1 MAHAMA
7 DESEIRGWLP
17 PRAPGGQAPPRFE
30 PAPPEPSSPAAP
42 AEPPAPP
49 GPPPASAGWQPPSA
63 ESQPQAPEPR
73 NWEPMLVPSARPE
86 SNGLAIGS
94 IVLGVLSVGLLLMSL
109 GTSFLFS
116 MPMSGAA
123 WAFGARAKQ
132 RSPEAGPAQAA
143 VVIGMVGVGLAAA
156 AAVIW
161 IILFSAGFSLEDLRD
176 YLQRKLDEQRR

>member
-30 PAPPEPSSPAAP
+30 PAPPEPPESP
-42 AEPPAPP
+42 E
-49 GPPPASAGWQPPSA
+49 PPASAGWRPPSA
-63 ESQPQAPEPR
+63 EEPQPPAPEPR
-73 NWEPMLVPSARPE
+73 HWEPMLVPSARPE

-123 WAFGARAKQ
+123 WAFGARARQ

-176 YLQRKLDEQRR
+176 YLERKLEEQRR

>member
-1 MAHAMA
+1 MAAMA

-30 PAPPEPSSPAAP
+30 PAPPPE
-42 AEPPAPP
+42 
-49 GPPPASAGWQPPSA
+49 PPPASPGWQPPSA
-63 ESQPQAPEPR
+63 EAQPPAEQR
-73 NWEPMLVPSARPE
+73 TWEPMLVPSARPE
-86 SNGLAIGS
+86 SQGLAIGA

-123 WAFGARAKQ
+123 WAFGARARQ

-161 IILFSAGFSLEDLRD
+161 IILFSAGFTLEDLRD
-176 YLQRKLDEQRR
+176 WLERKLEEQRR

>member
-1 MAHAMA
+1 MA

-30 PAPPEPSSPAAP
+30 PAPPEPP
-42 AEPPAPP
+42 E
-49 GPPPASAGWQPPSA
+49 PPPASTGWRPPSA
-63 ESQPQAPEPR
+63 ESQAPAADER
-73 NWEPMLVPSARPE
+73 TWEPMLVPSARPE
-86 SNGLAIGS
+86 GNGLAIGS

-123 WAFGARAKQ
+123 WAFGARARQ

-176 YLQRKLDEQRR
+176 YLERKLEEQRR

>member
-1 MAHAMA
+1 MAAMA

-17 PRAPGGQAPPRFE
+17 PRAPGGQAPPHFE
-30 PAPPEPSSPAAP
+30 PAPPEP
-42 AEPPAPP
+42 
-49 GPPPASAGWQPPSA
+49 PPASPGWQPPSA
-63 ESQPQAPEPR
+63 EPQPPAEQR
-73 NWEPMLVPSARPE
+73 TWEPMLVPSARPE
-86 SNGLAIGS
+86 GQGLAIGA

-123 WAFGARAKQ
+123 WAFGARARQ
-132 RSPEAGPAQAA
+132 RSPETGPAQAA

-161 IILFSAGFSLEDLRD
+161 IVLFSAGFTLEDLRD
-176 YLQRKLDEQRR
+176 WLERKLDEQRR

>member
-1 MAHAMA
+1 MARAMA

-17 PRAPGGQAPPRFE
+17 PRAPGGQSPPRFE
-30 PAPPEPSSPAAP
+30 PAPPEPPPAA
-42 AEPPAPP
+42 
-49 GPPPASAGWQPPSA
+49 AGWQPPSA
-63 ESQPQAPEPR
+63 DSQPPAAEAR
-73 NWEPMLVPSARPE
+73 SWEPMLVPSARPE
-86 SNGLAIGS
+86 SQSLAIGS

-123 WAFGARAKQ
+123 WAFGARARK

-176 YLQRKLDEQRR
+176 YLERKLEEQRR

>member
-1 MAHAMA
+1 MA

-17 PRAPGGQAPPRFE
+17 PQAPGGQAPPRFE
-30 PAPPEPSSPAAP
+30 PAPPEP
-42 AEPPAPP
+42 PPS
-49 GPPPASAGWQPPSA
+49 PPASAGWQPPSA
-63 ESQPQAPEPR
+63 ESQPPAAEER
-73 NWEPMLVPSARPE
+73 TWEPMLVPSARPE
-86 SNGLAIGS
+86 GQGLAIGS

-123 WAFGARAKQ
+123 WAFGARARQ

-161 IILFSAGFSLEDLRD
+161 IILFSAGFSLDDLRNW
-176 YLQRKLDEQRR
+176 LERKLEEQRR

>member
-17 PRAPGGQAPPRFE
+17 PRAPDGQAPPRFE
-30 PAPPEPSSPAAP
+30 PAPPEPP
-42 AEPPAPP
+42 EPPA
-49 GPPPASAGWQPPSA
+49 PPPASAGWRPPSA
-63 ESQPQAPEPR
+63 EEPQPPAPEPR
-73 NWEPMLVPSARPE
+73 HWEPMLVPSARPE

-123 WAFGARAKQ
+123 WAFGARARQ

-176 YLQRKLDEQRR
+176 YLERKLEEQRR

>member
-1 MAHAMA
+1 MA

-30 PAPPEPSSPAAP
+30 PAPSEPPPSS
-42 AEPPAPP
+42 
-49 GPPPASAGWQPPSA
+49 SGWQPPSSEPQEPAA
-63 ESQPQAPEPR
+63 EQR

-86 SNGLAIGS
+86 GNGLAIGA

-123 WAFGARAKQ
+123 WAFGARARQ
-132 RSPEAGPAQAA
+132 RAPEAGPAQAA

-161 IILFSAGFSLEDLRD
+161 IILFSAGLSLEDLRD
-176 YLQRKLDEQRR
+176 YLERKLEEQRR

>member
-1 MAHAMA
+1 MA

-17 PRAPGGQAPPRFE
+17 PQAPGGQAPPRFE
-30 PAPPEPSSPAAP
+30 PEPPEPP
-42 AEPPAPP
+42 
-49 GPPPASAGWQPPSA
+49 PPPASAGWQPPSA
-63 ESQPQAPEPR
+63 ESQPPAAEER
-73 NWEPMLVPSARPE
+73 TWEPMLVPSARPE
-86 SNGLAIGS
+86 GQGLAIGS

-123 WAFGARAKQ
+123 WAFGARARQ

-143 VVIGMVGVGLAAA
+143 VVIGMVGVGIAVA

-161 IILFSAGFSLEDLRD
+161 IILFSAGFSLDDLRD
-176 YLQRKLDEQRR
+176 WLERKLEEQRR

>member
-1 MAHAMA
+1 MAAMA

-17 PRAPGGQAPPRFE
+17 PQAPGGQAPPRFE
-30 PAPPEPSSPAAP
+30 PAPPEPEPEP
-42 AEPPAPP
+42 EPPA
-49 GPPPASAGWQPPSA
+49 WQPPSS
-63 ESQPQAPEPR
+63 EPQQQPPVVEQRQWEPR
-73 NWEPMLVPSARPE
+73 PVPSARPE
-86 SNGLAIGS
+86 GQGLAIGS

-123 WAFGARAKQ
+123 WAFGARARQ
-132 RSPEAGPAQAA
+132 RSPEGGSAQAA

-161 IILFSAGFSLEDLRD
+161 IVLFSAGFSLEDLRD
-176 YLQRKLDEQRR
+176 YLERKLAARRP

>member
-1 MAHAMA
+1 MARAMA

-17 PRAPGGQAPPRFE
+17 PQAPGGQAPPRFE
-30 PAPPEPSSPAAP
+30 PAPPEP
-42 AEPPAPP
+42 
-49 GPPPASAGWQPPSA
+49 PPASSGWQPPSA
-63 ESQPQAPEPR
+63 EPRPPAPEPR
-73 NWEPMLVPSARPE
+73 TWEPMLVPSARPE
-86 SNGLAIGS
+86 GQGLAIGA

-123 WAFGARAKQ
+123 WAFGARARQ
-132 RSPEAGPAQAA
+132 RSREAGPAQAA

-161 IILFSAGFSLEDLRD
+161 IVLFSAGFSLEDLRD
-176 YLQRKLDEQRR
+176 WLERKLEEQRR